1 MWYRNYARTNTVPRT
16 RPARQAGVLEA
27 SPWRWRRQAFWQQ
40 LSNEAVSVPCGAASR
55 VTAGQSSA
63 TATFPG
69 RARANGRWWRT
80 SPFSKSHRSQKE
92 RNWKHREIMD
102 SYILNVL
109 KFPSVFRSVFKEKF
123 PSKVESTF
131 QKHQMVDVLQNPTN
145 QNAVFKYKLMKPYF
159 LSS

>member
-1 MWYRNYARTNTVPRT
+1 
-16 RPARQAGVLEA
+16 
-27 SPWRWRRQAFWQQ
+27 
-40 LSNEAVSVPCGAASR
+40 
-55 VTAGQSSA
+55 
-63 TATFPG
+63 
-69 RARANGRWWRT
+69 
-80 SPFSKSHRSQKE
+80 
-92 RNWKHREIMD
+92 MD

-159 LSS
+159 LSF